1 MHNIVNDEDLRQ
13 CGNEKINT
21 DPLRPLGAFERLLYV
36 DSIAHQRHFCIVAE
50 IETEKGL
57 ADFRRAIDKVQKRH
71 PLLCAGISED
81 PAAGP
86 AFHRRSEEIKIIFEP
101 LTSMTDWRQA
111 VEREL
116 ATPFIAEKAPLMRAI
131 ILHSPRR
138 SIVILTL
145 HHSIGDG
152 LSAVFLIRDLM
163 QALEGQD
170 LQALGLP
177 PTMEELAT
185 RAAEASGTT
194 IANGRAPEAVLE
206 HMRSLACSPL
216 WRPFQGDQPSVSSLT
231 LSRSSS
237 ELLRATSRA
246 QGTTVHGAL
255 CAAVVRSI
263 ASELSQET
271 VLIANPINRRS
282 DVGAVDGVCALIADL
297 EMVHFP
303 ISVPSNF
310 WDLARHATGKLA
322 EARGHQAL
330 YNHISGMQSLLP
342 SRTDPALASGIFA
355 SMRPDVILSNL
366 GSLPIPCKIGNT
378 TLKTLFGPFV
388 QGRFRE
394 ERVIGAASTDGRLTV
409 VQSSPNYIRSVLPR
423 MKEELLRA
431 CG

>member
-1 MHNIVNDEDLRQ
+1 VHKIVNDEGLRQ
-13 CGNEKINT
+13 FGNEKIKA
-21 DPLRPLGAFERLLYV
+21 DALRPLGAFERLLYV

-57 ADFRRAIDKVQKRH
+57 ADFRRAIDRVQTRH
-71 PLLCAGISED
+71 PLLSAGISEG
-81 PAAGP
+81 PTAGP
-86 AFHRRSEEIKIIFEP
+86 IFHRRNEEIKIIFEP
-101 LTSMTDWRQA
+101 LTSMTDWRQY
-111 VEREL
+111 VQREL
-116 ATPFIAEKAPLMRAI
+116 ATPFIATKAPLMRAI
-131 ILHSPRR
+131 VLHKPRR

-177 PTMEELAT
+177 PSMEELAT
-185 RAAEASGTT
+185 RAAEASGTR
-194 IANGRAPEAVLE
+194 IQSSKAPEAVLE
-206 HMRSLACSPL
+206 HMRSLACSSL
-216 WRPFQGDQPSVSSLT
+216 WRPFHGDQPSVSSLT

-255 CAAVVRSI
+255 CAAVVRSL
-263 ASELSQET
+263 ASELNQDT
-271 VLIANPINRRS
+271 VLIANPINRRG
-282 DVGAVDGVCALIADL
+282 DVGAVDGVCALVADL

-303 ISVPSNF
+303 LRVPSNF
-310 WDLARHATGKLA
+310 WDLARHATGRLA

-330 YNHISGMQSLLP
+330 YDNISAMHSLLP
-342 SRTDPALASGIFA
+342 GTDPALASGIFA
-355 SMRPDVILSNL
+355 SMRPDVVLSNL

-378 TLKTLFGPFV
+378 TLKSLFGPFV

-394 ERVIGAASTDGRLTV
+394 ERVIGAASADGRLTV
-409 VQSSPNYIRSVLPR
+409 VQSGPSYIRSVLPR